1 MKNGKKKPI
10 ALGVL
15 LLLAGS
21 AAALL
26 SMQPEIA
33 PISPLQTPS
42 FSAQSIA
49 RGKTLAA
56 LGDCAVCHTRKGGAT
71 NSGGLAMESPFGTI
85 YTSNITPDMDSGIGA
100 WSYPAFERA
109 MRHGIDR
116 QGNYLYPAF
125 PYTAFTHTNDQD
137 LQDLYAYLMSQPRV
151 SYQPPQTS
159 LRFPFNIRRGM
170 AAWNWLYLQP
180 GELTPNPQRDAQWN
194 RGAYLAESL
203 GHCSACHS
211 PRNFAAA
218 EKTGRDRL
226 AGGMAEGWTAPAL
239 NGSSPAPV
247 AWDTPQLMRYL
258 RHGFS
263 AEHGVATGPMGPVI
277 AGGLS
282 QLPDEDLQA
291 LASWLSSFQPP
302 KTQQA
307 AALTAAADQR
317 SERLDAPGARQYSGS
332 CMACHSQQ
340 KGPQLAGVRP
350 SLALNSNL
358 YLGEPDNLIRIVLDG
373 IDHPASDNLGTMPGF
388 RHQLNDSQIAM
399 LLNWLRTEFAGQTPW
414 QGLQDKVAEIREQ
427 SAGESE

>member
-1 MKNGKKKPI
+1 MCDLRVNRLSGEIKLEKIFVSHDCGQMVNPAGVRHQVHGNIVQCASRVLKEFATFDGSGTTSLEWGSYPLLRFDELPQVEINLLDYPDEPAMGAGESASVPARLRLPMRCLTQPACASVRHRLLRIGYYVNYREVKHEKWQKKPI

-56 LGDCAVCHTRKGGAT
+56 LGDCAVCHTRNGGAT

-137 LQDLYAYLMSQPRV
+137 LRDLYAYLMSQPRV

-159 LRFPFNIRRGM
+159 LRFPFNIRQGM

-180 GELTPNPQRDAQWN
+180 GALPPNPQQDAQWN

-218 EKTGRDRL
+218 EKPG
-226 AGGMAEGWTAPAL
+226 AIVW
-239 NGSSPAPV
+239 
-247 AWDTPQLMRYL
+247 
-258 RHGFS
+258 
-263 AEHGVATGPMGPVI
+263 
-277 AGGLS
+277 
-282 QLPDEDLQA
+282 
-291 LASWLSSFQPP
+291 
-302 KTQQA
+302 QA
-307 AALTAAADQR
+307 ALPRAGPRRHSTVALRRRLHGINR
-317 SERLDAPGARQYSGS
+317 S
-332 CMACHSQQ
+332 
-340 KGPQLAGVRP
+340 
-350 SLALNSNL
+350 
-358 YLGEPDNLIRIVLDG
+358 
-373 IDHPASDNLGTMPGF
+373 
-388 RHQLNDSQIAM
+388 
-399 LLNWLRTEFAGQTPW
+399 
-414 QGLQDKVAEIREQ
+414 
-427 SAGESE
+427 